1 MQIISIVF
9 DILISIVWLYILYN
23 FAKTLF
29 GFRKRKRE
37 LDAEFERQKKILEEY
52 YFRLMAEQM
61 RKSQQ
66 TQKHSK
72 WYGLEQSVRDKI
84 VKVKALAERG
94 EGGEK
99 EAAKL
104 KYQKMLQKNNLHPA
118 DVPVNLV

>member
-1 MQIISIVF
+1 MMDYIFIILAIFFFAYFVF
-9 DILISIVWLYILYN
+9 KIIQ
-23 FAKTLF
+23 FF
-29 GFRKRKRE
+29 
-37 LDAEFERQKKILEEY
+37 LDAEKARLERNLEYERQKKILEEY
-52 YFRLMAEQM
+52 YFRLMTEQM